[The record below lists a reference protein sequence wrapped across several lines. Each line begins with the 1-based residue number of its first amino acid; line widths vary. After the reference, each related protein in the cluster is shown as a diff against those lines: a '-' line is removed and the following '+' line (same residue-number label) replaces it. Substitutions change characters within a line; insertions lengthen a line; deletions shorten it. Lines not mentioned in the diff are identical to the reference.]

1 MGSIFCDY
9 DEQKSLGGRMFYLQN
24 RLKEHGNIAV
34 GIIGCG
40 IMGSSLLAQ
49 LKGLQNFT
57 PLILASRRIEKVK
70 NAFLSAGFDES
81 EFLATDDIE
90 VAREALKSG
99 KSIATTDNMIAAELP
114 DVVVDCTGDTN
125 TGCEV
130 TLKAIESN
138 THIVSL
144 NVEMDATVGPYLKA
158 LADEAGVV
166 YSGSAGDEPG
176 AIIELYEF
184 LNTMGFEVL
193 VLGKGKN
200 NKLDR
205 TATPDQLEEEAIK
218 RGLNPR
224 MLTSFVDGTNT
235 MTELNAVCNATG
247 FVPDIRG
254 CHYFST
260 TPKTIAQDIDLAS
273 RGSKLNSYGT
283 VDFSMGIAPG
293 VFAIAKTNSE
303 IIDNE
308 MEYLSVGKRPNFAIY
323 RPYHLTSL
331 ETPISI
337 IRAVVLKDSTIA
349 PYKGSVAETVA
360 IAKKDLKKGDKLE
373 GIGGSSVYGALEKS
387 TIQRDENLLPIGII
401 TENTK
406 LVRDVKMGEAL
417 TYDDVLLDENASI
430 VKIRRLQDNNA
441 IDN

>member
-1 MGSIFCDY
+1 MGSIFCCD

-24 RLKEHGNIAV
+24 RLKEYGNISV

-40 IMGSSLLAQ
+40 IMGSSLLTQ
-49 LKGLQNFT
+49 LRGLQNFT
-57 PLILASRRIEKVK
+57 PLILSSRRIEKVK
-70 NAFLSAGFDES
+70 DTFISAGFTEE
-81 EFLATDDIE
+81 EFLVTEDIE
-90 VAREALKSG
+90 VAREAIKNG

-125 TGCEV
+125 AGCEV
-130 TLKAIESN
+130 ALRAIESN

-144 NVEMDATVGPYLKA
+144 NVEMDATVGPYLKS

-205 TATPDQLEEEAIK
+205 SATPEQLREEAIK

-254 CHYFST
+254 CHSFST
-260 TPKTIAQDIDLAS
+260 TPKTIAQDIDLES

-293 VFAIAKTNSE
+293 VFAIAKANSE

-349 PYKGSVAETVA
+349 PYKGSVAETIA
-360 IAKKDLKKGDKLE
+360 IAKKDLKKGEKLE
-373 GIGGSSVYGALEKS
+373 GIGGSSVYGALEKAE
-387 TIQRDENLLPIGII
+387 IQRRENLLPIGII
-401 TENTK
+401 TEKTK
-406 LVRDVKMGEAL
+406 LARDVEAGKAL
-417 TYDDVLLDENASI
+417 TYEDVILDEEASI
-430 VKIRRLQDNNA
+430 VKIRRLQGN
-441 IDN
+441 